1 MKTAVEF
8 QNMIGKANVEARVQQ
23 LAKRLKEGLLEITG
37 VRLQTPMDP
46 AMSAGLT
53 HFSVGDVP
61 MDNVRQ
67 GIMDLG
73 RIHIRTSSR
82 GDVEGCRAS
91 THFYNMPEEVDELLR
106 CVRQIAENSADY
118 M

>member
-8 QNMIGKANVEARVQQ
+8 QNTIGKANIEARVQQ
-23 LAKRLKEGLLEITG
+23 LATRLKEGLIEIAG

-46 AMSAGLT
+46 AMSCGLT
-53 HFSVGDVP
+53 HFSIEDVP
-61 MDNVRQ
+61 MGNVRQ

-73 RIHIRTSSR
+73 RVHIRTSSR
-82 GDVEGCRAS
+82 GDVTGCRVS

-106 CVRQIAENSADY
+106 CVRHIAENRAAY

>member
-1 MKTAVEF
+1 MEF
-8 QNMIGKANVEARVQQ
+8 QNSIGKANIEARVQE
-23 LAKRLKEGLLEITG
+23 LATRLKVGLTEIPG
-37 VRLQTPMDP
+37 VRLQTPMDSR
-46 AMSAGLT
+46 MGAGLT
-53 HFSVGDVP
+53 HFSVESVP

-73 RIHIRTSSR
+73 RVHIRTSSR
-82 GDVEGCRAS
+82 DDCTGCRAS

-106 CVRQIAENSADY
+106 CVRHIAEHSADY

>member
-1 MKTAVEF
+1 MRTAVEF
-8 QNMIGKANVEARVQQ
+8 QNTIGKENIEARVRQ
-23 LAKRLKEGLLEITG
+23 LATQLKEGLTDIPG

-46 AMSAGLT
+46 RMSAGLT
-53 HFSVGDVP
+53 HFAVENVP

-67 GIMDLG
+67 GIMDTG

-91 THFYNMPEEVDELLR
+91 THFYNMPHEVDELLR
-106 CVRQIAENSADY
+106 CIRHIAENPSSY